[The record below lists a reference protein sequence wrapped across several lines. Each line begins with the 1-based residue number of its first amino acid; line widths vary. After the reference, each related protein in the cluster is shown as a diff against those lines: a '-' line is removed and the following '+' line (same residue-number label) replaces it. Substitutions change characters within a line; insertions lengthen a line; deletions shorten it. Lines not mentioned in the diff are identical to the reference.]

1 MATVDDDTAAAQPAW
16 RQRAVS
22 RSLNAARSRAEQRV
36 QRYLD
41 AAFALI
47 DEKGTTDFTIQEV
60 IDRSKQSLRGF
71 YQYFDGKDELLL
83 ALFEETVRESVDDLQ
98 SVSEAESEPLER
110 LRAFTIRLHEW
121 CDPTEAPRK
130 RGSHNRRPISE
141 FSVQLAVTHP
151 DQVTAA
157 MAPVS
162 TMLLDLIDAAVAA
175 GSIKSSDTT
184 PQRVTHPA
192 DRDVQLV
199 RQPHRAELTHAR
211 HRRGHLGVLP
221 PRPSGLKQP
230 RQTRS
235 RSSMRM
241 ALPRRTLYRCSSVS
255 AAVMRSASSRANG
268 HVVSVC
274 G

>member
-1 MATVDDDTAAAQPAW
+1 VKQDSDLATVDDDTAATQPAW

-98 SVSEAESEPLER
+98 SVSEAESEPLAR

-162 TMLLDLIDAAVAA
+162 AMLLDLIDAAVAA
-175 GSIKSSDTT
+175 GSIKSSDT
-184 PQRVTHPA
+184 R
-192 DRDVQLV
+192 
-199 RQPHRAELTHAR
+199 
-211 HRRGHLGVLP
+211 
-221 PRPSGLKQP
+221 
-230 RQTRS
+230 
-235 RSSMRM
+235 
-241 ALPRRTLYRCSSVS
+241 
-255 AAVMRSASSRANG
+255 RSASLIQQTVMYSWFGNRIVQNTRMRVTAEDTWEFCLRG
-268 HVVSVC
+268 LR